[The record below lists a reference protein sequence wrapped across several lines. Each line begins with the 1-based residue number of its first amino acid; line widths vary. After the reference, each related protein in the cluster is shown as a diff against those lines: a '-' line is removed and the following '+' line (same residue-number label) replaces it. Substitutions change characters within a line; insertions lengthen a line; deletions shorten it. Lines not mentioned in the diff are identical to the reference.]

1 MVTIDVCKRELGGK
15 VDQIEINKIR
25 IEVWHLL
32 GKTSTNWLINRA
44 RSIRAAKKIILL
56 LSSVIIHK

>member
-1 MVTIDVCKRELGGK
+1 MFAKRELGGK

-32 GKTSTNWLINRA
+32 GKTSANWLINRA